1 MITKTL
7 KIGLFMMAMASFS
20 FVGAQEKLEV
30 KETKKGNHERMFKHL
45 DSNAD
50 GSITLEE
57 FKAKRMKDASKE
69 AQLEKRF
76 SKMDT
81 DSNGSISN
89 EEFKVAFNKPRGP
102 KQKVK
107 QSKVHKIKVEKK
119 EKKVIEVKKG

>member
-7 KIGLFMMAMASFS
+7 KIGLFIMAVASFS

-45 DSNAD
+45 DANGD

-76 SKMDT
+76 AKMDT
-81 DSNGSISN
+81 DTNGSVSN
-89 EEFKVAFNKPRGP
+89 EEFKVAFNKPSSAKQ
-102 KQKVK
+102 KQKVQ
-107 QSKVHKIKVEKK
+107 QSKKQKIKVEKK
-119 EKKVIEVKKG
+119 NNR